1 MAQRMQVPPL
11 FFSTELIFGGKTAT
25 CAGSRPTLR
34 SRSALVRV
42 IFGKPGCL
50 QRMVVREWCGRNH
63 GVNSTDGSWPGCARF
78 VSRFR
83 KHPRGIGKGRLL
95 TLQRR

>member
-34 SRSALVRV
+34 SRSALSGSFSVNLAAYNGWLSANGVDEITASTRLTAPGRDAPDSSPDSGNTREVSVRV
-42 IFGKPGCL
+42 AC
-50 QRMVVREWCGRNH
+50 
-63 GVNSTDGSWPGCARF
+63 
-78 VSRFR
+78 
-83 KHPRGIGKGRLL
+83 
-95 TLQRR
+95 